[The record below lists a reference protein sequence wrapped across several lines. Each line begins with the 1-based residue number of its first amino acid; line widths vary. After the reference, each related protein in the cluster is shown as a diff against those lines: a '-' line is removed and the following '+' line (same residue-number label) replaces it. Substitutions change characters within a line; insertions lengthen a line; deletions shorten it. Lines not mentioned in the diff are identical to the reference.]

1 MIPESRQQQGLV
13 LTRSVVEN
21 VSLPSLGAM
30 SSAGALRTG
39 RERRL
44 VGGVLRRVACSARQ
58 RTRVAALSGG
68 NQQKLLYARSTLCA
82 PRVLLADEPSRGVD
96 VGAKRE
102 IYDLIVSLADEG
114 LAVLLIS
121 SEMEELLGLAHRV
134 LVMREGR
141 IVDELEGDEM
151 TEASITTAAFGLHR
165 TAA

>member
-1 MIPESRQQQGLV
+1 
-13 LTRSVVEN
+13 
-21 VSLPSLGAM
+21 
-30 SSAGALRTG
+30 
-39 RERRL
+39 
-44 VGGVLRRVACSARQ
+44 VACSARQ

-141 IVDELEGDEM
+141 IVGELEGDEM
-151 TEASITTAAFGLHR
+151 TEASITTAAFGLDR
-165 TAA
+165 RAA